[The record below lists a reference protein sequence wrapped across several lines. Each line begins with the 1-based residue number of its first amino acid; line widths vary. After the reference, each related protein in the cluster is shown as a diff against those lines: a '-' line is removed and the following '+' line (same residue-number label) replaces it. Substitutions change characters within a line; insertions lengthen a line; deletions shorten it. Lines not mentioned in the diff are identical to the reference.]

1 MYYILTLLIIVLLI
15 IKTDSYIPSFFQDA
29 INIYQQHQSILPT
42 NIDISYAPPAL
53 PLSPLIQ
60 PSFDDLRSY
69 AIAVSEILKQDVDSA
84 TKIIT

>member
-1 MYYILTLLIIVLLI
+1 MYYYVYILLLLLLIV
-15 IKTDSYIPSFFQDA
+15 KTDSYIPSFFQDA

-42 NIDISYAPPAL
+42 NIDISYAPPSL

-60 PSFDDLRSY
+60 PSFDDLRNY